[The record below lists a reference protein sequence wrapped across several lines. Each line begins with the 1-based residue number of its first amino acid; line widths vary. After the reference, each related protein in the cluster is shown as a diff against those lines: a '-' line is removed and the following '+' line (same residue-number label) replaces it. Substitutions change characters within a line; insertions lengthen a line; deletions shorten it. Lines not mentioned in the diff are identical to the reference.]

1 MGAPKVWYGVAGADA
16 QRFEQRAAE
25 IAPLL
30 CAHAPDLWLRIVTLL
45 SPSALNGSSQDS
57 GNVANKNQDDG
68 AGGVAYNSDGNGNE
82 NGAGSTTSGQTKRKL
97 SGVRVVRALHRAG
110 TFVVTFPAAYHAGF
124 NTGFNVAEAVN
135 FATPLW
141 LPWGRQA
148 LKVRDCVEFCKQ
160 KDLLQYLVSFSL
172 SLKIKVYCSSFFSYS
187 IFSHV
192 HCTNSRTRICGELQ
206 CLPTMPSF

>member
-45 SPSALNGSSQDS
+45 SPSALNGSSHDS
-57 GNVANKNQDDG
+57 GNVAYKNQDDG
-68 AGGVAYNSDGNGNE
+68 AGGVDV
-82 NGAGSTTSGQTKRKL
+82 NGAGNEYSVGRTTSGQKKRKNGE
-97 SGVRVVRALHRAG
+97 GVRVVRALHRAG

-148 LKVRDCVEFCKQ
+148 LKVRCF
-160 KDLLQYLVSFSL
+160 
-172 SLKIKVYCSSFFSYS
+172 
-187 IFSHV
+187 
-192 HCTNSRTRICGELQ
+192 
-206 CLPTMPSF
+206 